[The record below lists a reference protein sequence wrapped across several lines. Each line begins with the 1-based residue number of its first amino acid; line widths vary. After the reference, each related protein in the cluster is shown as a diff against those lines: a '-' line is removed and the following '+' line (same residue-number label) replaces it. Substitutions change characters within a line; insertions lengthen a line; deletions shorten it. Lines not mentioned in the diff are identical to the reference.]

1 MPRCYGREFAHRL
14 INEALVVTKIQAC
27 LRAVIRHIDLTVL
40 EWTHG
45 ARINVEVRIKFLHEH
60 FETARLHNRSDGTHG
75 DSFPERAADSS
86 SHNDEARF
94 RPPLPRG
101 FLNACNLRIFHT
113 KSGQSF
119 GGWISIQFRGARRE
133 CYRNSVYM
141 QGKNGKLTVI
151 GKEFDII
158 KILNTFIHVHQT
170 HSPSPTVQLM
180 EVPAENPLL
189 AALTDTEISRLI
201 ATHKNGMGETLRRCA
216 LGILQSGQNIDNTEE
231 LLRQYPDFQF
241 GLEPNVQ
248 GIKFVLRNAPQTAFQ
263 QFHER
268 GETRLHEFMR
278 EHLCAVVRDLVYQ
291 LMNFGHPQT
300 TQEITDAIFRM
311 LREVG
316 VFTQTAKD
324 RNGSPIEMNRVVA
337 WGGHSIDHEEYA
349 YGKLVG
355 SAVAKQLCE
364 FITGCGP
371 GAMRAPFSGSIAAYH
386 EERITNARHFGFT
399 SPGII
404 TSEPPNKFVNPLVIL
419 PDIEKRLE
427 AFIRGSIGGIIF
439 PGGVGTAEEI
449 QTILSILI
457 HPKNNNQQY
466 PLIFTGPEKSR
477 SYFAAIDAF
486 LKETI

>member
-1 MPRCYGREFAHRL
+1 
-14 INEALVVTKIQAC
+14 
-27 LRAVIRHIDLTVL
+27 
-40 EWTHG
+40 
-45 ARINVEVRIKFLHEH
+45 
-60 FETARLHNRSDGTHG
+60 
-75 DSFPERAADSS
+75 
-86 SHNDEARF
+86 
-94 RPPLPRG
+94 
-101 FLNACNLRIFHT
+101 
-113 KSGQSF
+113 
-119 GGWISIQFRGARRE
+119 
-133 CYRNSVYM
+133 
-141 QGKNGKLTVI
+141 
-151 GKEFDII
+151 
-158 KILNTFIHVHQT
+158 
-170 HSPSPTVQLM
+170 M

-486 LKETI
+486 LKETIGEEVCGKYDIIIDDPDAVAQALMKKIIQAKKLRAAMGNSNLWYRSLYFPEEVQHPFMPTHEAVQDINLQKGQEPYLLAAQMRRLFSAIVYGNVTDDGTKMIRERGPFIFKGDTELVGALDSLLRRFVAEGRMKIEGDYVPCYELKKEAAESTS